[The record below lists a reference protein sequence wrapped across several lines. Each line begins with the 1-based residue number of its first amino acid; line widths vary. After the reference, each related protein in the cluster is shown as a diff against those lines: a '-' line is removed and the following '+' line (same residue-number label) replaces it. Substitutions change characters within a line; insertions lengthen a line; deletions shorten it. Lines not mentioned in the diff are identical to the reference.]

1 MCGLLVLTFVASMIL
16 MAAYGHFDSDTDN
29 TTRIVTPFFGYY
41 IFVAAVCGIYLF
53 FSSMGSFKENFLMM
67 QQNSVSR
74 KSMFVARLET
84 IGIMSLVMTVCTL
97 VFYYLT
103 WAVLRIMYMIEGS
116 SDTMALSFAEPNS
129 NAILTLVETVCGF
142 LLLMAIGYFITVL
155 FYRLNKTGKIL
166 VPILVCVLLVMF
178 PTVYSLFGGH
188 PIIPDNDGGVHE
200 VQGPLLIYTWRA
212 DYITVLFRGSIHA
225 RVMAADPQ
233 SACETYSI
241 KYMQDTH
248 IYSNAP
254 GLQRSGAFLSR
265 LNNYPFH
272 CHTQI
277 ILLRLRQELYLL
289 SRGSRDPP
297 VNHMASSPYL
307 SE

>member
-188 PIIPDNDGGVHE
+188 PIIAAIAVAFTKFRVLCSSTLGAQIISQFCFAAVFML
-200 VQGPLLIYTWRA
+200 VSWLLIRRA
-212 DYITVLFRGSIHA
+212 PVKRTV
-225 RVMAADPQ
+225 
-233 SACETYSI
+233 
-241 KYMQDTH
+241 
-248 IYSNAP
+248 
-254 GLQRSGAFLSR
+254 
-265 LNNYPFH
+265 
-272 CHTQI
+272 
-277 ILLRLRQELYLL
+277 
-289 SRGSRDPP
+289 
-297 VNHMASSPYL
+297 
-307 SE
+307 